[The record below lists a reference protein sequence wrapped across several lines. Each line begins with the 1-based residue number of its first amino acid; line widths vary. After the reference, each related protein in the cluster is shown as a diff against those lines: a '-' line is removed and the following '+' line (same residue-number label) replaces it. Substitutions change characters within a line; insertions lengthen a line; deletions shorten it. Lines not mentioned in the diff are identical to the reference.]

1 MEKLVNADVLIQ
13 PIELELTSIMDQK
26 NSQNTKRRHQRPRSP
41 EILTNRMEEVKIEDN
56 VMKSMV
62 LEPPSDNNNTLTKTK
77 G

>member
-1 MEKLVNADVLIQ
+1 
-13 PIELELTSIMDQK
+13 MDQK